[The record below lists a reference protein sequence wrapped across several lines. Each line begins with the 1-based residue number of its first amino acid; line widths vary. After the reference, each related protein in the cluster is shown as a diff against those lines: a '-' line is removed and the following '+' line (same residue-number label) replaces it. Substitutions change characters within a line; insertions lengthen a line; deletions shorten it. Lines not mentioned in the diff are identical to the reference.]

1 MKKKWLQSLGG
12 VDDEYVLE
20 AAPTGAVRRRAA
32 KSPRMLA
39 ILAACL
45 CFVLLCGTFALFIP
59 YKTTPPSV
67 EKYADSEYY
76 GVIQKL
82 NEYYYEPPKYKN
94 TAELLL
100 DLPSNLFAKV
110 EDMAPGASNEAD
122 NMNGTGN
129 YQEVTDN
136 QVAGVIEAD
145 RIKRSDTHIYYLAD
159 EQLYIYSIAGEQSEQ
174 ISCTDL
180 RQYGLSD
187 LYAEEFFLSKDC
199 NTVTVLCHYMYKT
212 KNTYTPYV
220 KIVTLDVSDPASVKE
235 ISNVDV
241 SGSYLSSRLTEHG
254 LLVMTTMQCRRKID
268 FDDTK
273 AYIPSVEQDGEM
285 QFIAPDDIVCP
296 ETLSNASYTV
306 MLLMNDIGTEVK
318 DTAAYLSYSQD
329 VYVSKSAV
337 YATRQ
342 YTEYGQTV
350 GGKTP
355 YYTVSEISCI
365 SYGADGFEKRG
376 SVIVDGYVLDQYS
389 MDEYENTL
397 RVVTT
402 TSEGV
407 KRTHSNSS
415 GSSNMEMTT
424 VGSSLANTGNTSA
437 NLYVI
442 DLATMQPIASV
453 LQFAPK
459 GETVRSARFDGTQAY
474 VCTAVQQTDPVFF
487 FDLSDL
493 SGITVKET
501 GTIAG
506 FSTSLVNFG
515 DGFLLGI
522 GQGDEW
528 HKLKLEIYVEGEDGV
543 ESYCKYERPFID
555 YYPDYKC
562 YYIDRENGLI
572 GMGIHTWDK
581 IALANGVYK
590 WDNYRY
596 GYIVLH
602 FDGKNLREV
611 LHLEFTGN
619 LYSLDEM
626 RGVYIDGYYY
636 VLGGTNF
643 NVEPL
648 ELPEK

>member
-1 MKKKWLQSLGG
+1 MKKKWLQSLGDA
-12 VDDEYVLE
+12 DDKFVAE
-20 AAPTGAVRRRAA
+20 AAPTGKARRRSA
-32 KSPRMLA
+32 KPARILA
-39 ILAACL
+39 VLAACM
-45 CFVLLCGTFALFIP
+45 CFVLLAGTLALFIP
-59 YKTTPPSV
+59 YKNTPPSV
-67 EKYADSEYY
+67 AKYADSEYY
-76 GVIQKL
+76 GVIEKL
-82 NEYYYEPPKYKN
+82 NEYYYEPPEYKN

-100 DLPSNLFAKV
+100 SLPGELLDMFSKDGATA
-110 EDMAPGASNEAD
+110 EDAVA
-122 NMNGTGN
+122 NGNGN

-145 RIKRSDTHIYYLAD
+145 CIKRSDTHIYYLAD
-159 EQLYIYSIAGEQSEQ
+159 EQLFIYSIAGEQSKL
-174 ISCTDL
+174 ISCTNL
-180 RQYGLSD
+180 LQYGLAD
-187 LYAEEFFLSKDC
+187 LRAEEFFLSKDC
-199 NTVTVLCHYMYKT
+199 STVTVLCRYMHKT
-212 KNTYTPYV
+212 KDTYTPYV

-235 ISNVDV
+235 LSNVDV

-254 LLVMTTMQCRRKID
+254 LLVMTTMQCRRKAD
-268 FDDTK
+268 FDDPKT
-273 AYIPSVEQDGEM
+273 YIPSVEQNGEM

-296 ETLSNASYTV
+296 DNVSNASYTI
-306 MLLMNDIGTEVK
+306 MLLMNDTGTAVK

-329 VYVSKSAV
+329 VYVSESAI
-337 YATRQ
+337 YATRR
-342 YTEYGQTV
+342 YTEYGQNV

-365 SYGADGFEKRG
+365 SYGADGFRKRG

-389 MDEYENTL
+389 MDEYQNTL

-402 TSEGV
+402 TSKGV
-407 KRTHSNSS
+407 QRKHSRSYGNDYA
-415 GSSNMEMTT
+415 MEITI
-424 VGSSLANTGNTSA
+424 GDTSA

-442 DLATMQPIASV
+442 DLATMQTVASV
-453 LQFAPK
+453 EQFAPK

-487 FDLSDL
+487 FDLTDL
-493 SGITVKET
+493 DNITVKET

-506 FSTSLVNFG
+506 FSTSLVNFA
-515 DGFLLGI
+515 DGYLLGI
-522 GQGDEW
+522 GRGDEW
-528 HKLKLEIYVEGEDGV
+528 HKLKLEIYVEGETGV

-562 YYIDRENGLI
+562 FYIDRENGLI

-581 IALANGVYK
+581 VELDNGVYK

-602 FDGKNLREV
+602 FDGESLCEV
-611 LHLEFTGN
+611 LHLEYTGTR
-619 LYSLDEM
+619 YSLDEI

-636 VLGGTNF
+636 ALNGTNF

-648 ELPEK
+648 ELPQK

>member
-67 EKYADSEYY
+67 AKYADSEYY

-100 DLPSNLFAKV
+100 KLPPTLFSKM
-110 EDMAPGASNEAD
+110 ESMAPGATDGAV
-122 NMNGTGN
+122 NGANGNN

-180 RQYGLSD
+180 RQYGLAD

-199 NTVTVLCHYMYKT
+199 NTVTVLCHYMHKT
-212 KNTYTPYV
+212 KDTYTPYV

-254 LLVMTTMQCRRKID
+254 LLVMTTMQCRRKVD
-268 FDDTK
+268 FDDPKT
-273 AYIPSVEQDGEM
+273 YIPSVEQNSEM

-306 MLLMNDIGTEVK
+306 MLLMNDTGTEIK

-329 VYVSKSAV
+329 VYVSESAV

-342 YTEYGQTV
+342 YTEYGQNV

-365 SYGADGFEKRG
+365 SYGADGFCKRG

-389 MDEYENTL
+389 MDEYEGML
-397 RVVTT
+397 RVFTT
-402 TSEGV
+402 TEE
-407 KRTHSNSS
+407 SS
-415 GSSNMEMTT
+415 KQPNNWGLMPRY
-424 VGSSLANTGNTSA
+424 TSA

-442 DLATMQPIASV
+442 DLATMQTVASV

-487 FDLSDL
+487 FDLTDL
-493 SGITVKET
+493 DHITVKET

-506 FSTSLVNFG
+506 FSTSLVNFA
-515 DGFLLGI
+515 DGYLLGI
-522 GQGDEW
+522 GEGDEW

-543 ESYCKYERPFID
+543 ESYCKYERPFVE

-581 IALANGVYK
+581 IALDNGVYK

-611 LHLEFTGN
+611 LHLEYTGN
-619 LYSLDEM
+619 YALDEM

-636 VLGGTNF
+636 VLGGEHL